1 MNWCAYFNSSASM
14 LRCKA
19 IVLPLIAGLL
29 SACNDG
35 AATSQSIT
43 AGTTQQ
49 LTWQNTAEFS
59 GSNAYLHCDELCK
72 LGPRPTGSQAYAK
85 QISYLTEHLQ
95 KYGWSVTPRV
105 FSLSNGVKMTNLHAT
120 FGAQEAESSLII
132 TCHIDTKTGI
142 NPDFVGADDGAS
154 AAAAMLEL
162 ARVLPVVS
170 GCANKIELIF
180 FDGEESFAPRMTQ
193 TDGLYGSRYEVMRRN
208 HALPRYQ
215 INLDMVG
222 GRNKIIAVP
231 LIDTSE
237 EWLAEYEQA
246 IEKLGFSTR
255 RWNVHPGS
263 YMDDHTPFE
272 QAGVSSINL
281 ICDFTKGGWWHT
293 IKDDM
298 SRICPQSLEET
309 GQMVLQLISQ
319 IAPKL

>member
-1 MNWCAYFNSSASM
+1 M

-19 IVLPLIAGLL
+19 SLLSLIAVLL
-29 SACNDG
+29 SACGDDS
-35 AATSQSIT
+35 ATTRTIT
-43 AGTTQQ
+43 PPTSPA
-49 LTWQNTAEFS
+49 LTWQETTDFS
-59 GSNAYLHCDELCK
+59 GENAYHHCDNLCK

-85 QISYLTEHLQ
+85 QIEYLTSSLQ
-95 KYGWSVTPRV
+95 KSGWVVTPRV
-105 FSLSNGVKMTNLHAT
+105 FSLSNGAKMTNLHAV
-120 FGAQEAESSLII
+120 FGSPDTERTLII
-132 TCHIDTKTGI
+132 TCHIDTKIGI
-142 NPDFVGADDGAS
+142 SPKFVGADDGAS

-162 ARVLPVVS
+162 ARVLP
-170 GCANKIELIF
+170 GKLNCADKIELIF
-180 FDGEESFAPRMTQ
+180 FDGEESFAPRMT
-193 TDGLYGSRYEVMRRN
+193 TSDGLYGSRYEVMRRS
-208 HALPRYQ
+208 HSLPHYQ

-222 GRNKIIAVP
+222 GRNKTIAVP

-237 EWLAEYEQA
+237 EWLAEYEKA
-246 IEKLGFSTR
+246 IETLGFSTR

-272 QAGVSSINL
+272 QAGVESINL

-319 IAPKL
+319 IAPEL

>member
-1 MNWCAYFNSSASM
+1 M
-14 LRCKA
+14 LRCKV
-19 IVLPLIAGLL
+19 ILLPLIAGLL
-29 SACNDG
+29 CSCNDG
-35 AATSQSIT
+35 AAPNQSTKDEATS
-43 AGTTQQ
+43 Q
-49 LTWQNTAEFS
+49 LTWQATREFS
-59 GSNAYLHCDELCK
+59 GANAYLHCDNLCK
-72 LGPRPTGSQAYAK
+72 LGPRPTGSHAYAK
-85 QISYLTEHLQ
+85 QIAYLTEHLQ
-95 KYGWSVTPRV
+95 KSGWVITPRI
-105 FSLSNGVKMTNLHAT
+105 FSLSNGAKMTNLHAT
-120 FGAQEAESSLII
+120 FGAPDMERSLII

-142 NPDFVGADDGAS
+142 GPSFVGADDGAS
-154 AAAAMLEL
+154 AAATMLEL
-162 ARVLPVVS
+162 ARVLPSVS
-170 GCANKIELIF
+170 GCAGKIELIF

-222 GRNKIIAVP
+222 GRNKVIAVP

-293 IKDDM
+293 VKDNM
-298 SRICPQSLEET
+298 SRICPQSLAET

-319 IAPKL
+319 IAHKL

>member
-1 MNWCAYFNSSASM
+1 M

-19 IVLPLIAGLL
+19 RLLSLIAVLL
-29 SACNDG
+29 SACGDDS
-35 AATSQSIT
+35 ATTRTIT
-43 AGTTQQ
+43 PPTSPA
-49 LTWQNTAEFS
+49 LTWQETADFS
-59 GSNAYLHCDELCK
+59 GENAYLHCDNLCK

-85 QISYLTEHLQ
+85 QIEYLTSSLQ
-95 KYGWSVTPRV
+95 KSGWVVTPRK
-105 FSLSNGVKMTNLHAT
+105 FSLSNGAKMTNLHAV
-120 FGAQEAESSLII
+120 FGSPDTERTLII

-142 NPDFVGADDGAS
+142 SPKFVGADDGAS

-162 ARVLPVVS
+162 ARVLPTKS
-170 GCANKIELIF
+170 DCAGKIELIF
-180 FDGEESFAPRMTQ
+180 FDGEESFAPRMTVS
-193 TDGLYGSRYEVMRRN
+193 DGLYGSRYEVMRRN
-208 HALPRYQ
+208 HSLPRYQ

-222 GRNKIIAVP
+222 GRNKTIAVP

-237 EWLAEYEQA
+237 EWLAEYEKA
-246 IEKLGFSTR
+246 IETLGFSTR

-272 QAGVSSINL
+272 QAGVESINL

-309 GQMVLQLISQ
+309 GRMVLQLISQ
-319 IAPKL
+319 IAPEL